1 MRDQKH
7 VTMLLDAVA
16 QGNDDAVA
24 ELWKAVHQE
33 VHQMAAN
40 RLFRERQSESLQPTM
55 TDW

>member
-40 RLFRERQSESLQPTM
+40 RLFRERQSARLQPTM